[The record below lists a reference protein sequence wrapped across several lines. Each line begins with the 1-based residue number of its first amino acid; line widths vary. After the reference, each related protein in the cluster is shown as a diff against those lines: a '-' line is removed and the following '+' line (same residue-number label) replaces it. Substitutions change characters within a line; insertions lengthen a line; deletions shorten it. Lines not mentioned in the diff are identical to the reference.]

1 MKNVSTHYDVGW
13 FDSFVIVFQSHKN
26 KKGGFAKVI
35 ICTNSNIHCSLPF
48 GCFLFCLVMFEVI
61 GTSETILTWE
71 MEAKTRLE
79 EEEWSESNL
88 SFLISWTSWRTG
100 TGEAM
105 IVVAPNIR
113 LHHPASI
120 SPSCQGPLPNVTVEL
135 GMRNLTTLSHL
146 FEHLALSW

>member
-1 MKNVSTHYDVGW
+1 MRDGSKD
-13 FDSFVIVFQSHKN
+13 
-26 KKGGFAKVI
+26 
-35 ICTNSNIHCSLPF
+35 
-48 GCFLFCLVMFEVI
+48 
-61 GTSETILTWE
+61 
-71 MEAKTRLE
+71 KTRRGRMIRIQPLLSYLLNKLE
-79 EEEWSESNL
+79 D
-88 SFLISWTSWRTG
+88 IG

-105 IVVAPNIR
+105 IAVAPNIR